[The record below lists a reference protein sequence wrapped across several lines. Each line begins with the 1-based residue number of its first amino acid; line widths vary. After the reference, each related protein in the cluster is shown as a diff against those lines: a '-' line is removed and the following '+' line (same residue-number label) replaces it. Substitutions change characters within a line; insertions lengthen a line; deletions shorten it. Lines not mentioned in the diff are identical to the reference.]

1 MLVSMELLPGMPR
14 ALGPLETAKKMMDDV
29 AQKFIDYEIA
39 CDSGDTS
46 ADTLHTLYKE
56 YLTARDAAR
65 EYVMANI
72 TVLALRQQ
80 LLQLLP

>member
-1 MLVSMELLPGMPR
+1 
-14 ALGPLETAKKMMDDV
+14 MMDDV
-29 AQKFIDYEIA
+29 AQRFINYEIA

-46 ADTLHTLYKE
+46 VETLNTLYQE
-56 YLTARDAAR
+56 YLTAQAASR
-65 EYVMANI
+65 EYVIANI